1 MIDAIA
7 EAEGIKLNTIQ
18 QKALTG
24 KGEIGLAQVLLAK
37 PQTYVN
43 LSGESVGPLA
53 AYYRIPVQQILVI
66 FDDMDLEFG
75 IMRLLPK
82 GGHGGHNGVKSVI
95 DNLKG
100 CREFPRLKIGIG
112 RPPGNMDPAA
122 FVLQKFDEPE
132 REEIDALLARGVDTI
147 RQVTKEG
154 IDKAASTCNQVRK
167 SRMQLTAEEM
177 ELLKQ
182 I

>member
-1 MIDAIA
+1 M
-7 EAEGIKLNTIQ
+7 NTIQ
-18 QKALTG
+18 HKALTG
-24 KGEIGLAQVLLAK
+24 KGEIGPAQVLLAK

-53 AYYRIPVQQILVI
+53 AYYQIPVQQILVV

-75 IMRLLPK
+75 LMRLLPK
-82 GGHGGHNGVKSVI
+82 GGHGGHNGMRSVI
-95 DNLKG
+95 ENLKG

-112 RPPGNMDPAA
+112 RPPGTMDPAA
-122 FVLQKFDEPE
+122 FVLQKFDVSE
-132 REEIDALLARGVDTI
+132 REEMNIQIARGIDAI

-154 IDKAASTCNQVRK
+154 IHKAASTWNGVRK
-167 SRMQLTAEEM
+167 SRMRLTEKEM
-177 ELLKQ
+177 EMLKQ